1 MIFKFLSNENKGES
15 NSLTILNDCK
25 DLLQFIVDRE
35 LHHTTMYPQWCEFR
49 GETYNVRS
57 LQYRFDET
65 SNTITYHAQME
76 KRNYTINVDL
86 IKNLN
91 ETI

>member
-15 NSLTILNDCK
+15 NSLTVLNDCK

-35 LHHTTMYPQWCEFR
+35 QYHTTIYPQLHEFR
-49 GETYNVRS
+49 GETYNIRS
-57 LQYRFDET
+57 IQYRFDET
-65 SNTITYHAQME
+65 SNSIIYRALME
-76 KRNYTINVDL
+76 KGNYIINVDL

>member
-15 NSLTILNDCK
+15 NSLTVLNDCK

-35 LHHTTMYPQWCEFR
+35 QYHTTIYPQLHEFR
-49 GETYNVRS
+49 GEKYIVLG

-65 SNTITYHAQME
+65 SNSILYHAQIY
-76 KRNYTINVDL
+76 KRNYIINVDL